1 MNVVVRSIAVLL
13 AAGLP
18 AACGPGGSGSAPR
31 TLLNASYDPTRALYR
46 ELGEGFARDYAA
58 RTGRRVVVRTSHA
71 GSAAQARAI
80 LGGLRA
86 HVASLALGYDLEV
99 LAERGLVVPDWESRF
114 PHRASPYRSTIV
126 FLVRRGNPRGI
137 RGWDDLVRDGVQV
150 ITANPK
156 TSGGAR
162 WAFLAAWGHAI
173 ATRGGAPEEAED
185 FVRRLYRRVPV
196 MDAAARAATLTF
208 VRKNMGDVLLA
219 WENEAFLALREEGDR
234 FEIVYPEDSILAEPP
249 VALVERNL
257 TDPDLRAAAEAFV
270 RYLYTPEAQ
279 EAIVR
284 AGFRPADPAVA
295 ERFRDRLPPIRR
307 LFTLGELAGSW
318 KEAHR
323 RFFADGALFDRLL
336 EEGSR

>member
-1 MNVVVRSIAVLL
+1 MNVVARSVAVLL

-18 AACGPGGSGSAPR
+18 AACGPDGSGSAPR

-86 HVASLALGYDLEV
+86 HVASLALGYDLEI
-99 LAERGLVVPDWESRF
+99 LAERGWVAADWEERF
-114 PHRASPYRSTIV
+114 PHRACPYRSTIV

-137 RGWDDLVRDGVQV
+137 RGWDDLARDDVRV

-162 WAFLAAWGHAI
+162 WAFLAAWGHVTA
-173 ATRGGAPEEAED
+173 RGGTPAQAEE

-208 VRKNMGDVLLA
+208 VRKKMGDVLLA
-219 WENEAFLALREEGDR
+219 WENEAFLAMREEEDR
-234 FEIVYPEDSILAEPP
+234 FEIVRPEDSILAEPP

-270 RYLYTPEAQ
+270 RHLYTPEAQ
-279 EAIVR
+279 EIIAR

-295 ERFRDRLPPIRR
+295 ERFRDRLAPVRR
-307 LFTLGELAGSW
+307 LYTVAEVAGSW

-323 RFFADGALFDRLL
+323 RFFADGALFDRIL
-336 EEGSR
+336 EEPPR

>member
-1 MNVVVRSIAVLL
+1 MNVVARSVAVFLT
-13 AAGLP
+13 AGVS
-18 AACGPGGSGSAPR
+18 AACGPGGSGSVPR

-58 RTGRRVVVRTSHA
+58 RTGRRVAVRTSHA

-86 HVASLALGYDLEV
+86 HVASLALGYDLEI
-99 LAERGLVVPDWESRF
+99 LAERGFVAADWEGRF
-114 PHRASPYRSTIV
+114 PHRACPYRSTIV

-137 RGWDDLVRDGVQV
+137 RGWDDLVRDDVRV
-150 ITANPK
+150 MTANPK

-162 WAFLAAWGHAI
+162 WAFLAAWGHVTAQ
-173 ATRGGAPEEAED
+173 GGTPVQAED

-208 VRKNMGDVLLA
+208 VRKKMGDVLLA
-219 WENEAFLALREEGDR
+219 WENEAFLAMREEQDR
-234 FEIVYPEDSILAEPP
+234 FEIVRPEDSILAEPP

-270 RYLYTPEAQ
+270 HYLYTPEAQ
-279 EAIVR
+279 EVIAR

-307 LFTLGELAGSW
+307 IYTVAEVAGSW

-323 RFFADGALFDRLL
+323 RFFADGALFDRIL
-336 EEGSR
+336 EEPPR

>member
-1 MNVVVRSIAVLL
+1 MNVVARSVAVLL

-86 HVASLALGYDLEV
+86 HVASLALGYDLEI
-99 LAERGLVVPDWESRF
+99 LAERGWVAADWEGRF
-114 PHRASPYRSTIV
+114 PHRACPYRSTIV

-137 RGWDDLVRDGVQV
+137 RGWDDLARDDVRV

-162 WAFLAAWGHAI
+162 WAFLAAWGHAT
-173 ATRGGAPEEAED
+173 AHGGTPAQAEE

-208 VRKNMGDVLLA
+208 VRKKMGDVLLA
-219 WENEAFLALREEGDR
+219 WENEAFLAMREEEDR
-234 FEIVYPEDSILAEPP
+234 FEIVRPEDSILAEPP

-279 EAIVR
+279 EIIAR

-295 ERFRDRLPPIRR
+295 ERFRDRLPPVRR
-307 LFTLGELAGSW
+307 LYTVAEVAGSW

-323 RFFADGALFDRLL
+323 RFFADGALFDRIL
-336 EEGSR
+336 EEPPR

>member
-1 MNVVVRSIAVLL
+1 MNVVARSVAVLL

-46 ELGEGFARDYAA
+46 ELGEGFGRDYAA

-86 HVASLALGYDLEV
+86 HVASLALGYDLEI
-99 LAERGLVVPDWESRF
+99 LAERGWVAADWEGRF
-114 PHRASPYRSTIV
+114 PHRACPYRSTIV

-137 RGWDDLVRDGVQV
+137 RGWDDLARDDVRI

-162 WAFLAAWGHAI
+162 WAFLAAWGHVTAH
-173 ATRGGAPEEAED
+173 GGTPAQAEE

-208 VRKNMGDVLLA
+208 VRKKMGDVLLA
-219 WENEAFLALREEGDR
+219 WENEAFLAMREEEDR
-234 FEIVYPEDSILAEPP
+234 FEIVRPEDSILAEPP

-279 EAIVR
+279 EIIAR

-295 ERFRDRLPPIRR
+295 ERFRDRLPPVRR
-307 LFTLGELAGSW
+307 LYTVAEVAGSW

-323 RFFADGALFDRLL
+323 RFFADGALFDRIL
-336 EEGSR
+336 EEPPR

>member
-1 MNVVVRSIAVLL
+1 MNVVWRSVLVL
-13 AAGLP
+13 GVAGLP
-18 AACGPGGSGSAPR
+18 AACGPEGSGPASGV
-31 TLLNASYDPTRALYR
+31 LLNASYDPTRALYR
-46 ELGEGFARDYAA
+46 ELGEGFSRDYAA
-58 RTGRRVVVRTSHA
+58 RTGRRVLVRSSHG

-86 HVASLALGYDLEV
+86 HVASLALGYDLDI
-99 LAERGLVVPDWESRF
+99 LAERGFVAAEWESRF
-114 PHRASPYRSTIV
+114 PHRACPYRSAIV

-137 RGWDDLVRDGVQV
+137 RGWDDLVRGDVRV

-162 WAFLAAWGHAI
+162 WAFLAAWGHVVVA
-173 ATRGGAPEEAED
+173 RGGTEAEAED
-185 FVRRLYRRVPV
+185 FVRRLYRGVPV

-208 VRKNMGDVLLA
+208 VRKKMGDVLLT

-234 FEIVYPEDSILAEPP
+234 FELVRPEDSILAEPP

-257 TDPDLRAAAEAFV
+257 SDPFLREAAEAFV

-279 EAIVR
+279 EIIVR

-295 ERFRDRLPPIRR
+295 ERFRDRLPLFRR
-307 LFTLGELAGSW
+307 LFTRAEVVGSW

-323 RFFADGALFDRLL
+323 RFFADGALFDRIL
-336 EEGSR
+336 EEAPR